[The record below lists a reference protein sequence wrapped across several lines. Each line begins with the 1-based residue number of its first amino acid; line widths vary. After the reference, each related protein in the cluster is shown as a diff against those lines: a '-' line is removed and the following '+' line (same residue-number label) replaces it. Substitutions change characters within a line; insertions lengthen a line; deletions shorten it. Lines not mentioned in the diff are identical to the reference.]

1 MPASLETFR
10 ASDLEPLA
18 TLALEP
24 DASEGKSANFGDRAA
39 VLYEVGGG
47 RRRRACGSAVSR
59 SRGSGSEARAL

>member
-24 DASEGKSANFGDRAA
+24 EASEGKSANFGDRAA

-47 RRRRACGSAVSR
+47 ST
-59 SRGSGSEARAL
+59 EASLRIRCLAIPR